1 MAGVYRGAQAFVQ
14 GIQISDFTFILKLS
28 FIVIR
33 LFLND
38 VGGGKTWRE
47 VELPVSG
54 AAPPVGGASASDGMS
69 VLSRLGSGASPSKR
83 TPPKL
88 KPEREAG

>member
-1 MAGVYRGAQAFVQ
+1 MAATYRVATAFVE

-28 FIVIR
+28 FVVIR

-38 VGGGKTWRE
+38 VGGGKTWRDIQ
-47 VELPVSG
+47 LPVFG
-54 AAPPVGGASASDGMS
+54 GEPEGGASASDGTP
-69 VLSRLGSGASPSKR
+69 VTSRLGTGASPSKG
-83 TPPKL
+83 TPAEK